1 MIRGVAT
8 RLGWVGRAGLLAV
21 LVASGGDAQVPAE
34 PRLEG
39 VVERGTAGPVAEAT
53 VLLHRIDPTA
63 AGEIDSVR
71 TDQGGRF
78 AFELPTVPDPGGRD
92 EIYFASVRHQG
103 VVYFGGAVSQA
114 VQLDSVYRIQVFDT
128 AVAPPEGAPVPLGV
142 RYLLAEPVEG
152 GWQVTDLM
160 QIDVTGERTWVNAEG
175 GVTWRYPM
183 PEGLAD
189 VQLGGGDVPA
199 EGTVLRDGVV
209 EISSALSPGARQ
221 LVSRYRL
228 DSLALTVPLPGGVR
242 EMEIL
247 VQEPAPE
254 LEVTGLARAENVE
267 LDGVGYRRWTG
278 TDLLGTVV
286 QVRPGTAPSGRWLSL
301 PWLSVLL
308 GLGLA
313 GVGIYAVRRGRDPT
327 PAPVVA
333 GGSPAERR
341 NRLLVEIARIDEALE
356 SAAAAEAARL
366 ESRRA
371 ELVARL
377 RETD

>member
-1 MIRGVAT
+1 MAT

-63 AGEIDSVR
+63 AGEIDAVR
-71 TDQGGRF
+71 TDGSGRF

-128 AVAPPEGAPVPLGV
+128 AVAPPEGAPVPRGV

-183 PEGLAD
+183 PEGL
-189 VQLGGGDVPA
+189 
-199 EGTVLRDGVV
+199 
-209 EISSALSPGARQ
+209 
-221 LVSRYRL
+221 
-228 DSLALTVPLPGGVR
+228 
-242 EMEIL
+242 
-247 VQEPAPE
+247 
-254 LEVTGLARAENVE
+254 
-267 LDGVGYRRWTG
+267 
-278 TDLLGTVV
+278 
-286 QVRPGTAPSGRWLSL
+286 
-301 PWLSVLL
+301 
-308 GLGLA
+308 
-313 GVGIYAVRRGRDPT
+313 
-327 PAPVVA
+327 
-333 GGSPAERR
+333 
-341 NRLLVEIARIDEALE
+341 
-356 SAAAAEAARL
+356 
-366 ESRRA
+366 
-371 ELVARL
+371 
-377 RETD
+377 